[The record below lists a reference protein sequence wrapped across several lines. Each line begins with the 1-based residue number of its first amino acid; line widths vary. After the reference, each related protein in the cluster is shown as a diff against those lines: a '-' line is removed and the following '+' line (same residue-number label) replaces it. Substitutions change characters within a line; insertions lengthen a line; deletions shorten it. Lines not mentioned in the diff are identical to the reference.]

1 MKIEE
6 IKKTVA
12 IKEKM
17 MKELIELKELKKS
30 NFITD
35 EQKLLVDAEILKLKI
50 QLNIKDD
57 FSYSAQEIVSAND
70 VEMLVKDFLPAG
82 AIVVIVAKYGAGKTT
97 FIRHIISELLKNNDN
112 IYAVYIDADNPIQK
126 LKEQNIHNEM
136 DTFGER
142 LKFFGKNITLDD
154 LPTKVEDTIDDLI
167 ELQSTHPN
175 RRYVLI
181 LDNLKNTARKNRQG
195 LIDGNRVFKYERK
208 FRAVGGSA
216 LVLHHINKIGISADT
231 QDIMNFADLS
241 FYLNYNTATNA
252 IVIEPDK
259 QSRYGIKAKAFLV
272 DQETRKILHEIDYET
287 AKRPEID
294 FKIINHVREVLSCL
308 VEINQEQLLKETQKF
323 RNKILVGEKRF
334 RAILQKYAAVEWN
347 TKRSSKNSII
357 YSSLDKKLPNCQT
370 ILGDNHEK

>member
-1 MKIEE
+1 MKIEN

-17 MKELIELKELKKS
+17 IKELNELKVLKKS
-30 NFITD
+30 NFVTD
-35 EQKLLVDAEILKLKI
+35 EQKLVVEAEIAKLKI

-57 FSYSAQEIVSAND
+57 FSYSVEEIVSAND

-82 AIVVIVAKYGAGKTT
+82 AIVVVVAKYGAGKTT
-97 FIRHIISELLKNNDN
+97 FIRYIISELLKNNDN

-126 LKEQNIHNEM
+126 LKEQDIHIEM

-142 LKFFGKNITLDD
+142 LKFFGKNIAHDD

-167 ELQSTHPN
+167 ELQFKHPN

-195 LIDGNRVFKYERK
+195 LIDGNQVFKYERK
-208 FRAVGGSA
+208 FRAVGGSVA
-216 LVLHHINKIGISADT
+216 ALHHINKIGISADT

-259 QSRYGIKAKAFLV
+259 QSRYSINAKAFLV
-272 DQETRKILHEIDYET
+272 DQVSRKILHEIDYES
-287 AKRPEID
+287 AKRSEID
-294 FKIINHVREVLSCL
+294 FKIISHVQEVLSCL
-308 VEINQEQLLKETQKF
+308 VEINQDQLLKETQKF

-334 RAILQKYAAVEWN
+334 RAILQKYAGVEWN

-357 YSSLDKKLPNCQT
+357 YSFIDKKLPNCQT